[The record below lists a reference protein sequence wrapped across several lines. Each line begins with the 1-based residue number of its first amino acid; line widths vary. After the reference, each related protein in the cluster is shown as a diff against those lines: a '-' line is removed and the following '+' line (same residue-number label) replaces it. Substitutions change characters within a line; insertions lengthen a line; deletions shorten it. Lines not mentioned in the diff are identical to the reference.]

1 MHDKKRR
8 EISKHLHQRDGKL
21 TQWSAEKHPLPTDP
35 SVFLSEA
42 NTLDISWQILQLE
55 KGKFWASQMTCR
67 IGCAFV
73 VANSN
78 QNLLNTFKL
87 VAYSLVAI

>member
-42 NTLDISWQILQLE
+42 NTLDISSLSLADSSA
-55 KGKFWASQMTCR
+55 GKRKVLGFTNDLSYRVCLC
-67 IGCAFV
+67 GCKFQSEFV
-73 VANSN
+73 KH
-78 QNLLNTFKL
+78 F
-87 VAYSLVAI
+87 

>member
-35 SVFLSEA
+35 SVFLPEA
-42 NTLDISWQILQLE
+42 NTLDISSSSLADSST
-55 KGKFWASQMTCR
+55 GKRKVLGFTNDLSYRVCLC
-67 IGCAFV
+67 GCKFQSEFV
-73 VANSN
+73 KH
-78 QNLLNTFKL
+78 F
-87 VAYSLVAI
+87 